1 MKRCKKLISLAL
13 ALCMLTAM
21 AAPAALAVDAGEER
35 VVIGAD
41 LTEDQ
46 ILTVYAQFGLLRG
59 SVTELTVTNAEE
71 RTYLEGIVSDS
82 VIGTRSISC
91 VYIKI
96 LEEDAGLTV
105 TTNNISWCTEDMYRS
120 AMTTAGIYDA
130 EVMVG
135 APYSVSGTAALT
147 GIYKAYEDITG
158 EELEEEAKSAAAD
171 ELVVTAELAD
181 ELEDEEAAVAIVNDV
196 KMIVDETEDMTDEE
210 LQEEI
215 ETIADDYG
223 YTLDQDLLDKIIEL
237 VRSLEQL
244 DVSQLQEKVQALQE
258 TLATA
263 EEYAQ
268 EALTFGQKIVQFF
281 QKIIDAFTSIFGGGD
296 DEEEPEPTEDV
307 TDTETA
313 TDTDEAADEVETE
326 TATET
331 EAESEAEVEAET
343 EAVTEVETETEAT
356 AGEDAAEVV
365 G

>member
-1 MKRCKKLISLAL
+1 MKRCKKLISLVL
-13 ALCMLTAM
+13 VLCMLTAL
-21 AAPAALAVDAGEER
+21 AAPALAVDAGEER
-35 VVIGAD
+35 VVLGAD
-41 LTEDQ
+41 LTSDQ
-46 ILTVYAQFGLLRG
+46 ILTVYEQFGLLRG
-59 SVTELTVTNAEE
+59 SVTELTVTNTEE
-71 RTYLEGIVSDS
+71 RTYLEGIVSES

-130 EVMVG
+130 EVKVG

-181 ELEDEEAAVAIVNDV
+181 ELENEDDAVAIVNDV
-196 KMIVDETEDMTDEE
+196 KMIVDETGDMTDEE
-210 LQEEI
+210 IQEEI

-223 YTLDQDLLDKIIEL
+223 YTLDQDLIDKIIEL

-281 QKIIDAFTSIFGGGD
+281 QKIIDAFLSIFGGGD
-296 DEEEPEPTEDV
+296 DEDEPEPTEAV
-307 TDTETA
+307 TDTETGA
-313 TDTDEAADEVETE
+313 
-326 TATET
+326 ET
-331 EAESEAEVEAET
+331 EAEAEDTTEEEAEAQENITDEETTVEAEAET
-343 EAVTEVETETEAT
+343 EADTTEA
-356 AGEDAAEVV
+356 DAVDIS
-365 G
+365 